1 MHVLLTEATFG
12 DADPLVQPLRD
23 AGCRV
28 SRCHTQT
35 GLCKALAPGSMC
47 PLDEWA
53 APPLL
58 AIDVRGQ
65 GTDLSAREF
74 GVVCAVRAH
83 VPVVLVSPDPVS
95 PEVPSGLET
104 RVSVTDVESLL
115 ETCRSAERGGGARGR
130 AG

>member
-12 DADPLVQPLRD
+12 DAEFLVQPLQD

-28 SRCHTQT
+28 SRCHTRA
-35 GLCKALAPGSMC
+35 GLCRALAPGSMC

-58 AIDVRGQ
+58 AVDVRGQ
-65 GTDLSAREF
+65 GTDLTAREF

-83 VPVVLVSPDPVS
+83 VPIALVSADAAVPV
-95 PEVPSGLET
+95 EVPAGLDT
-104 RVSVTDVESLL
+104 RVVVTDVDALL
-115 ETCRSAERGGGARGR
+115 ATCRSALGSGTPGR
-130 AG
+130 PG